1 MKISFTKNNIDLNF
15 NVKERLALIHGV
27 TTDGT
32 NFNCAVEPSSH
43 KVNIKV
49 DEIIVNTGNLS
60 IVSIA
65 NFMRIKEKLEKRAHK
80 CHLEDFANNE
90 E

>member
-15 NVKERLALIHGV
+15 NVKERLTLIHGV
-27 TTDGT
+27 TADGT

-49 DEIIVNTGNLS
+49 DEITVDTGNLS

-65 NFMRIKEKLEKRAHK
+65 NFMRVKEKLEKRARGYR
-80 CHLEDFANNE
+80 LEDFAKNE